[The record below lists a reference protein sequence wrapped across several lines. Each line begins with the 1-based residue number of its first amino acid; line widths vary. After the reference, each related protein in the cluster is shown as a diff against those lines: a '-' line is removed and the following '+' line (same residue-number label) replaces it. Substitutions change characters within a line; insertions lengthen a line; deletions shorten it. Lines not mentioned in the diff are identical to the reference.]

1 MIGNYL
7 VLMPPAVVA
16 FGSSSSSITGGDA
29 LVDTDIIAIL
39 VPTN

>member
-7 VLMPPAVVA
+7 VLMPAAVVA
-16 FGSSSSSITGGDA
+16 FGSSTTTTGGAA
-29 LVDTDIIAIL
+29 LVDTDIAIL

>member
-7 VLMPPAVVA
+7 VLMPPAVVE
-16 FGSSSSSITGGDA
+16 FGSSSTTGGAA
-29 LVDTDIIAIL
+29 LVDTDIAIL